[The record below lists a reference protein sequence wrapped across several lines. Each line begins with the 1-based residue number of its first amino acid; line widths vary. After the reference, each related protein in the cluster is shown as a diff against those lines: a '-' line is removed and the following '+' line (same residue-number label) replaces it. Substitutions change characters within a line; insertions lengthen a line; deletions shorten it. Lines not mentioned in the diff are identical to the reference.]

1 MTPNPYSAPMANS
14 GGRILVIGS
23 LNMDL
28 VLNVARHPEPG
39 DTVLGGDLQTFPGG
53 KGANQAVAAAKA
65 GGDTNGGA
73 VMLGLVGTDSYG
85 STLLESLAKAKV
97 DVRAVQQISGP
108 SGVALIAVD
117 EGGENTIIVSPGA
130 NGKLTPEYIS
140 DDLFEVALVLMQLE
154 IPLETVTEVA
164 ARARANDV
172 AVMLNAAPVQA
183 LPGDLTANLSYLILN
198 EGEAAF
204 LGEMSVSDEASALEA
219 ARALRE
225 RGVGAVVITL
235 GAQGVVW
242 SSAEGEGH
250 LDAHRVEV
258 VDTTASGDAFCG
270 ALAARLA
277 EGHALEESLRF
288 ANAAGALAA
297 TKKGAQPSLPS
308 ARDVERLLKQ

>member
-1 MTPNPYSAPMANS
+1 MAKIS
-14 GGRILVIGS
+14 GGRILVVGS

-65 GGDTNGGA
+65 GGDRGGGA
-73 VMLGLVGTDSYG
+73 AILGLVGADSYG

-117 EGGENTIIVSPGA
+117 EAGENTIIVSPGA
-130 NGKLTPEYIS
+130 NGKLTPDYIS
-140 DDLFEVALVLMQLE
+140 DDLFDGVALVLMQFE
-154 IPLETVTEVA
+154 IPLETVAEVA
-164 ARARANDV
+164 VRARENGV
-172 AVMLNAAPVQA
+172 AVMLNAAPVRD
-183 LPGDLTANLSYLILN
+183 LPGDLTASLSYLILN

-204 LGEMSVSDEASALEA
+204 LSDVSVSDETSALEA

-225 RGVGAVVITL
+225 RGVDAVVITL

-242 SSAEGEGH
+242 SGEAGEGH
-250 LDAHRVEV
+250 MDAHQVDV

-277 EGHALEESLRF
+277 EGHSLEASLRF

-297 TKKGAQPSLPS
+297 TKKGAQPSLPG
-308 ARDVERLLKQ
+308 AGEIERLLG

>member
-1 MTPNPYSAPMANS
+1 MANS
-14 GGRILVIGS
+14 GGRVLVVGS

-28 VLNVARHPEPG
+28 VVNVARHPEPG

-65 GGDTNGGA
+65 SGNASEGA
-73 VMLGLVGTDSYG
+73 VMLGLVGADSYG

-140 DDLFEVALVLMQLE
+140 EDLFDGVALVLMQLE
-154 IPLETVTEVA
+154 IPLETVAEVA
-164 ARARANDV
+164 VRARANDV
-172 AVMLNAAPVQA
+172 AVMLNAAPVQD
-183 LPGDLTANLSYLILN
+183 LPDDLTANLSYLILN

-204 LGEMSVSDEASALEA
+204 LSDMSVSDEASAREA
-219 ARALRE
+219 AKALRE
-225 RGVGAVVITL
+225 RGVDAVVITL

-242 SSAEGEGH
+242 SSGASEGR
-250 LDAHRVEV
+250 LDAHQVEV

-270 ALAARLA
+270 ALAVRLA
-277 EGHALEESLRF
+277 EGHNLEKSLHF

-297 TKKGAQPSLPS
+297 TKQGAQPSLPS
-308 ARDVERLLKQ
+308 AREIERLLEQ

>member
-1 MTPNPYSAPMANS
+1 MAK
-14 GGRILVIGS
+14 RILVVGS

-39 DTVLGGDLQTFPGG
+39 DTVLGGDLQTFSGG
-53 KGANQAVAAAKA
+53 KGANQAVAAAKV
-65 GGDTNGGA
+65 GGDA
-73 VMLGLVGTDSYG
+73 AMLGLIGADSYG
-85 STLLESLAKAKV
+85 STLLESLAKAGV
-97 DVRAVQQISGP
+97 DARAVQQISGP

-140 DDLFEVALVLMQLE
+140 EDLFEGVALVLMQFE
-154 IPLETVTEVA
+154 IPLETVVEVA
-164 ARARANDV
+164 AQARAKGV
-172 AVMLNAAPVQA
+172 AVALNAAPVQA
-183 LPGDLTANLSYLILN
+183 LPDDLTANLSHLILN

-204 LGEMSVSDEASALEA
+204 LSDISVSDEASASEA

-225 RGVGAVVITL
+225 RGVDAVVITL
-235 GAQGVVW
+235 GARGVVW
-242 SSAEGEGH
+242 SSAAGEGH
-250 LDAHRVEV
+250 LDAHRVDV

-270 ALAARLA
+270 ALAVRLA
-277 EGHALEESLRF
+277 EGHSLEESLRF

-308 ARDVERLLKQ
+308 ASDVEQLMQR